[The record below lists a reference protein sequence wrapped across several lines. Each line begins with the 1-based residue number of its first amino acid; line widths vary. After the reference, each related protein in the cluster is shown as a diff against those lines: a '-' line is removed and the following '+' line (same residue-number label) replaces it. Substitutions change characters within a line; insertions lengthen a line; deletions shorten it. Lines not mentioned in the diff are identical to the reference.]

1 MAPELS
7 SEGQNSKK
15 PVQLQGQ
22 NNYYE
27 LVQSNVEQKK
37 YLLLRNY

>member
-1 MAPELS
+1 MAPELGR
-7 SEGQNSKK
+7 EGQNNKK